1 MNPVRLTASRLAN
14 WVSVGLY
21 RRTAGRLA
29 GRGRGKLP
37 LLLLTVPRR
46 KTGIPYTVPVVY
58 FEPRTSQSGRQIW
71 TGRFPLLCCRH
82 A

>member
-14 WVSVGLY
+14 WVSVGLS

-37 LLLLTVPRR
+37 LLLLTVPGR
-46 KTGIPYTVPVVY
+46 KTGIP
-58 FEPRTSQSGRQIW
+58 
-71 TGRFPLLCCRH
+71 
-82 A
+82 